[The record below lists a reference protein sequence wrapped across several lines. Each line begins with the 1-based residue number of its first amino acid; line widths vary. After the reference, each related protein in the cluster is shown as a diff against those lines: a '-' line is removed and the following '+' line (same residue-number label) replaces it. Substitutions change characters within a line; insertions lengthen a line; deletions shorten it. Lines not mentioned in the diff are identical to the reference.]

1 VEFGAPKCQ
10 RIAAGVQPQSGGA
23 GGKGC
28 EREQERELEDFPPDT
43 LGAGDDPMLRRKS

>member
-1 VEFGAPKCQ
+1 MEFGAPKCQ
-10 RIAAGVQPQSGGA
+10 RIAAGVQPQSGGG

-28 EREQERELEDFPPDT
+28 AREEERELEDFPDT